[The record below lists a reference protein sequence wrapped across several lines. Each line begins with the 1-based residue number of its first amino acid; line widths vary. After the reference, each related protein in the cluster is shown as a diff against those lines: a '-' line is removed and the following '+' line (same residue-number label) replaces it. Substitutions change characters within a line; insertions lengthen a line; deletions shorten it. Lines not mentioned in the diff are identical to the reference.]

1 MKDMSEP
8 VANREQEQRV
18 YLTRLR
24 ALSESIVSAIAAIEC
39 NDIANFQNCVA
50 TQESICGDLSVINQS
65 FAFQEGDNRELLE
78 EIKKAQIALAHL
90 NLVYSALITRS
101 KRTTDM
107 VAGLFRCYGLGYDKG
122 RSSVAEPHAWSCE
135 V

>member
-1 MKDMSEP
+1 MSEL
-8 VANREQEQRV
+8 VTNREHEQRV
-18 YLTRLR
+18 YLARLR

-39 NDIANFQNCVA
+39 NDLANFQSCVA
-50 TQESICGDLSVINQS
+50 TQESICSDLSVINRA
-65 FAFQEGDNRELLE
+65 FAFQEGDNPELLE
-78 EIKKAQIALAHL
+78 EIKKAQIVLAHL

-107 VAGLFRCYGLGYDKG
+107 VAGLFRCYGIGYDKG
-122 RSSVAEPHAWSCE
+122 RSSIAEPNSWSCE

>member
-1 MKDMSEP
+1 MSEP
-8 VANREQEQRV
+8 GANHEHEQRV

-39 NDIANFQNCVA
+39 NDLANFQNCVA
-50 TQESICGDLSVINQS
+50 TQESICSDLSVIQKPV
-65 FAFQEGDNRELLE
+65 AYREGDNPELLE

-107 VAGLFRCYGLGYDKG
+107 VAGLFRSYGIGHDHG
-122 RSSVAEPHAWSCE
+122 RPSAESSGLSCE

>member
-1 MKDMSEP
+1 MSEL

-18 YLTRLR
+18 YLARLR
-24 ALSESIVSAIAAIEC
+24 ALSESIVSAITAIEG
-39 NDIANFQNCVA
+39 NDLKNFQSCVV
-50 TQESICGDLSVINQS
+50 TQENICSELSVIHQS
-65 FAFQEGDNRELLE
+65 FSFQEGDNPELLE